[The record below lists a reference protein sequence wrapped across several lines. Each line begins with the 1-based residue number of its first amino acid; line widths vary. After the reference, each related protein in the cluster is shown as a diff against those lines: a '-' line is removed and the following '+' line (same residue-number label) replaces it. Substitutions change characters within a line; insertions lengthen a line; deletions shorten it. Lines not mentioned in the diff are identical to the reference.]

1 MDAKEIG
8 RFICSLRKDK
18 GLTQSALAELLN
30 ISNRTVSKWETG
42 EGLPDISLLPYLAKV
57 LGVTTDEI
65 LEGKKAPAE
74 KSADIK
80 VEEVANKDNLLNL
93 FKIAFVISLF
103 FAIFGMLLGTIT
115 ELYCIWAFN
124 ILFYTHWEI
133 MFVAVS
139 LVAVVAAGLVFSI
152 GVTRLSVAFSKTEII
167 ALCKKKGLWLSVISV
182 IFPLSFIAR
191 IIELSRFGYY
201 TLPIMLVII
210 AALVFA
216 GVKLYGKIR

>member
-42 EGLPDISLLPYLAKV
+42 EGLPDISLLPDLAKV

-139 LVAVVAAGLVFSI
+139 LVAVVAAGLVFSV

-210 AALVFA
+210 AALVFSF
-216 GVKLYGKIR
+216 V

>member
-1 MDAKEIG
+1 MEAKEIG

-42 EGLPDISLLPYLAKV
+42 EGLPDISLLPDLAKV

-139 LVAVVAAGLVFSI
+139 LVAVVAAGLVFSV

>member
-42 EGLPDISLLPYLAKV
+42 EGLPDISLLPDLAKV

-103 FAIFGMLLGTIT
+103 FAIFGMLFGTIT

-139 LVAVVAAGLVFSI
+139 LVAVVAAGLVFSV

>member
-42 EGLPDISLLPYLAKV
+42 EGLPDISFLPDLAKV

-139 LVAVVAAGLVFSI
+139 LVAVVAAGLVFSV